1 MVMVAQAIP
10 QNDYLVHVH
19 PDHHSRIAAQIR
31 SVRHL
36 PLPHATYPP
45 PPVNDPAGGTIF
57 DSTLDVDPR
66 FAWAA
71 FCAAMMVYTI
81 IDMLYLTSALIGRIL
96 LRQPAWRWP
105 PIFERPWTSTSLADL

>member
-19 PDHHSRIAAQIR
+19 PDHSRIAPQIR

-45 PPVNDPAGGTIF
+45 PPSTIPQEAPIF
-57 DSTLDVDPR
+57 DSTLSVVPR

-71 FCAAMMVYTI
+71 FCATWGAMMVYTI
-81 IDMLYLTSALIGRIL
+81 IDMFYLTSALLGRIL
-96 LRQPAWRWP
+96 LRQPAWR
-105 PIFERPWTSTSLADL
+105 SMATSLADL